1 MRKLLFLVLLAVA
14 LMPVLT
20 GCGGGSKAAGGSTAS
35 EALAGLVVLTQ
46 DDMPGFTGSGGVSPC
61 GYGLGQ
67 IGPGPGDILACA
79 MSSFLTNEAYTGEGR
94 AQIDAQARAEGYDPY
109 VDDVEPGTTP
119 QPWRPVQGPFVSTHH
134 GIFEL
139 YAPVTVLSSPE
150 AAHDY
155 LLQSEDSARGSES
168 GYEEVPSSIGDE
180 SLTLKAVQG
189 PDPQTYETSVRIIF
203 RRGRVVVD
211 LNTLGSPDLSV
222 EENWRLASLM
232 DGRIQSGSG
241 VYDTLPTLTP
251 PTESP
256 TVCPEGD
263 RFTGGYLVRLPP
275 DAAFTPHVAAPFLA
289 EANPALAA
297 LGLDQLYVSDSN
309 DPADLPAGAEVVAPL
324 YLEATD
330 PSLCTDN
337 FDLADP
343 PGATAIR
350 DAAIGYLTSTGTV
363 SEAKLADGS
372 TQWYVSDDSLPNGL
386 VAVYTLIQTPSPF
399 DGVDVVMTVFQGKDG
414 PIAGAASVNFYA
426 AGPESRM
433 SCSPVTRFQSGY
445 LVRLP
450 AATAAPGGKVAGPLL
465 ASSSP
470 ALSALGFDRL
480 YVAGSSDPADLPPDF
495 EAVTPLY
502 LMAADS
508 ALHTCDYKL
517 ADRPAAVAMRDAA
530 MNYLT
535 TTGLVSA
542 SDVRA
547 PSTVWMISDT
557 DLPGGTIAVYAQ
569 LQNSPSAS
577 EQPGN
582 RDVVMTVFQGKAG
595 PIVGAARVNLC
606 PADSPSGAAFVA
618 GSMVPCGG
626 ATEGQSA
633 P

>member
-1 MRKLLFLVLLAVA
+1 MRKLLLLALLGMA
-14 LMPVLT
+14 LTPAFS
-20 GCGGGSKAAGGSTAS
+20 GCGGGSKAAGGPTAS
-35 EALAGLVVLTQ
+35 DALAGQAVLTQ
-46 DDMPGFTGSGGVSPC
+46 DDMPGFTGSGGVGPC
-61 GYGLGQ
+61 NYGFGH
-67 IGPGPGDILACA
+67 IGPGPSDWLSCA
-79 MSSFLTNEAYTGEGR
+79 MSSYLTDEAYSGEGR
-94 AQIDAQARAEGYDPY
+94 AQIDAQARADGYDP
-109 VDDVEPGTTP
+109 DTLGEPGTTP
-119 QPWRPVQGPFVSTHH
+119 QPDTPIHGPFVSTHH

-139 YAPVTVLSSPE
+139 YAPVTVLTSPG
-150 AAHDY
+150 AAHDFF
-155 LLQSEDSARGSES
+155 LQQADDARTWELGAPEIPSNIGEES
-168 GYEEVPSSIGDE
+168 VTVKRPF
-180 SLTLKAVQG
+180 G
-189 PDPQTYETSVRIIF
+189 PDPTIFQTSFETVF
-203 RRGRVVVD
+203 RRGRVVVV
-211 LNTLGSPDLSV
+211 LNTMGSPDLSV
-222 EENWRLASLM
+222 EENWRLANLM

-251 PTESP
+251 PTDSP

-275 DAAFTPHVAAPFLA
+275 DAALTPHVAAPFLA

-324 YLEATD
+324 YLQASD
-330 PSLCTDN
+330 PSLCTED
-337 FDLADP
+337 FRLDDP

-350 DAAIGYLTSTGTV
+350 DAAIEYLTSTGTV

-372 TQWYVSDDSLPNGL
+372 TQWYVSDDSLPDGL

-426 AGPESRM
+426 AEPDSRM

-450 AATAAPGGKVAGPLL
+450 ASTAAPGGRVAGPLL
-465 ASSSP
+465 ASPSP

-480 YVAGSSDPADLPPDF
+480 YVAGSSDPADLPSDF

-535 TTGLVSA
+535 TTGMVSA
-542 SDVRA
+542 SDIA
-547 PSTVWMISDT
+547 KLSTVWMISDT
-557 DLPGGTIAVYAQ
+557 DLPGGTIVVYAQ

-577 EQPGN
+577 GQPGN
-582 RDVVMTVFQGKAG
+582 RDVVMTVFQGKDG

-606 PADSPSGAAFVA
+606 PADSPNGAAFVA
-618 GSMVPCGG
+618 GSMVPCGS
-626 ATEGQSA
+626 ASEGQSA

>member
-1 MRKLLFLVLLAVA
+1 
-14 LMPVLT
+14 
-20 GCGGGSKAAGGSTAS
+20 
-35 EALAGLVVLTQ
+35 
-46 DDMPGFTGSGGVSPC
+46 
-61 GYGLGQ
+61 
-67 IGPGPGDILACA
+67 
-79 MSSFLTNEAYTGEGR
+79 
-94 AQIDAQARAEGYDPY
+94 
-109 VDDVEPGTTP
+109 
-119 QPWRPVQGPFVSTHH
+119 
-134 GIFEL
+134 
-139 YAPVTVLSSPE
+139 
-150 AAHDY
+150 
-155 LLQSEDSARGSES
+155 
-168 GYEEVPSSIGDE
+168 
-180 SLTLKAVQG
+180 
-189 PDPQTYETSVRIIF
+189 
-203 RRGRVVVD
+203 
-211 LNTLGSPDLSV
+211 
-222 EENWRLASLM
+222 
-232 DGRIQSGSG
+232 
-241 VYDTLPTLTP
+241 
-251 PTESP
+251 
-256 TVCPEGD
+256 
-263 RFTGGYLVRLPP
+263 
-275 DAAFTPHVAAPFLA
+275 
-289 EANPALAA
+289 
-297 LGLDQLYVSDSN
+297 
-309 DPADLPAGAEVVAPL
+309 
-324 YLEATD
+324 
-330 PSLCTDN
+330 
-337 FDLADP
+337 
-343 PGATAIR
+343 
-350 DAAIGYLTSTGTV
+350 
-363 SEAKLADGS
+363 
-372 TQWYVSDDSLPNGL
+372 
-386 VAVYTLIQTPSPF
+386 
-399 DGVDVVMTVFQGKDG
+399 
-414 PIAGAASVNFYA
+414 
-426 AGPESRM
+426 M